1 MLTPE
6 DIGIDLEEDSPDM
19 TPERAS
25 TALPTESEV
34 DLQAQINAALTK
46 DDTSVRFGLRR
57 LAGIHYCLMDTNQG
71 QRLFAL
77 PWFKTDDRKAT
88 P

>member
-19 TPERAS
+19 TPERAA
-25 TALPTESEV
+25 TATATDSEE
-34 DLQAQINAALTK
+34 DLQAKINAALTK

-71 QRLFAL
+71 QHIFAL
-77 PWFKTDDRKAT
+77 PWFSDRKES